1 MRDTG
6 AFVKKRTRTLKQ
18 TLIIYGIGSLACV
31 YCGLL
36 CGASWM
42 PGNNFAEFLN
52 NFTDFVLVKHHFIV
66 GVTSATLPFIGA
78 YWVMFSLAFIM
89 IFEASCMFVGKFLKI

>member
-1 MRDTG
+1 M
-6 AFVKKRTRTLKQ
+6 
-18 TLIIYGIGSLACV
+18 
-31 YCGLL
+31 
-36 CGASWM
+36 
-42 PGNNFAEFLN
+42 AEFLN

-89 IFEASCMFVGKFLKI
+89 IFTRFEHPFAGQEFGVAKWGSAKEFTKQFANHDEKNVIAVNPGRDHVEHPF